1 MISFVILYSKMSSFP
16 LLYPGEEPKG
26 VQFVQRIRFAV
37 PSLNT
42 YMQMQSRS
50 YKLKS
55 LTAVRQ
61 FAMTILVASAVTP
74 AFYGQGTDSQVLRA
88 TAYDSH
94 FPAAAKPGESFN
106 GIGVSSNGTIYY
118 VISSD
123 KYNIPGQMYSF
134 NPKTKAITHIDDLN
148 DAVGQGKIKAV
159 AQGKSHVNFVEANG
173 KLYFSTHLGYYNNTG
188 GVERTAAAP
197 HGYLPYLGGHFLSYD
212 LGTGKFTNLAI
223 APGGQG
229 IIALNM
235 DVRRGRLYG
244 ITWPAGDFLR
254 YDLKTK
260 NLKNLGTAFHGGELG
275 KLGSTYRAICRR
287 IVIDPT
293 DGSAYFT
300 TGDGAIHRYRYD
312 TDSIDVVAGVS
323 LKKDYFGS
331 FNPAEKGMAYNWR
344 AAVWVPSE
352 HAIYGVNGRS
362 GYLFRFDPRVP
373 SVEVLKRLTS
383 EPAKK
388 AGMFDPTEYGYLGLA
403 LGADG
408 HTLYYLTG
416 ALLSGNKGGVK
427 AQPDQEE
434 GTHLITYDVS
444 NGKYVDHG
452 QILLNDGQSIRP
464 PQSLV
469 IGLDGTLYTLP
480 YVVRGGKEG
489 IDLISFHP

>member
-1 MISFVILYSKMSSFP
+1 MK
-16 LLYPGEEPKG
+16 
-26 VQFVQRIRFAV
+26 
-37 PSLNT
+37 N
-42 YMQMQSRS
+42 
-50 YKLKS
+50 

-61 FAMTILVASAVTP
+61 FALAILVVGAVTP
-74 AFYGQGTDSQVLRA
+74 AFCGQVPDSHILRA

-94 FPAAAKPGESFN
+94 FPATAKPGESFN
-106 GIGVSSNGTIYY
+106 GIGVSSSGTIYY

-159 AQGKSHVNFVEANG
+159 AQGKSHVNFVEASG
-173 KLYFSTHLGYYNNTG
+173 KLYFSTHLGYYNNAG

-197 HGYLPYLGGHFLSYD
+197 HGYLPYPGGHFLSYD
-212 LGTGKFTNLAI
+212 LRTGKFTNLAI

-229 IIALNM
+229 IIAMNM
-235 DVRRGRLYG
+235 DVQRDRLYG
-244 ITWPAGDFLR
+244 ITWPYGNFLR
-254 YDLKTK
+254 YDLKTGK
-260 NLKNLGTAFHGGELG
+260 LKEFKTTFHGGELG
-275 KLGSTYRAICRR
+275 KIGSTYRAICRR
-287 IVIDPT
+287 IVVDPE

-300 TGDGAIHRYRYD
+300 TGDGTIHRYDYR
-312 TDSIDVVAGVS
+312 TDELSAVAGVN
-323 LKKDYFGS
+323 LKKDYFGQY
-331 FNPAEKGMAYNWR
+331 NPAMHGMAYNWR
-344 AAVWVPSE
+344 AAIWVPSE

-373 SVEVLKRLTS
+373 SVKVLERLTS
-383 EPAKK
+383 GPAKK
-388 AGMFDPTEYGYLGLA
+388 TGTFDPTEYGYLGLA
-403 LGADG
+403 LGTDG

-416 ALLSGNKGGVK
+416 APLAGSKEGMK
-427 AQPDQEE
+427 ADPDRNE

-452 QILLNDGQSIRP
+452 QILLNDGSSIRP

-480 YVVRGGKEG
+480 YVVRNGKEG